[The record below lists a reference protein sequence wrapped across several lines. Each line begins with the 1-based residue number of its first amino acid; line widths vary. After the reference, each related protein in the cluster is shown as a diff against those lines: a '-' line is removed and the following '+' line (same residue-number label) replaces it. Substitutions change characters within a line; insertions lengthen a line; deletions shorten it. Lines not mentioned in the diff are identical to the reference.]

1 MDLRFISP
9 HLRRLDCASTE
20 VLVAAILEDERPPH
34 GVAGLVD
41 WRMCGRLSRLIQS
54 GFVTGRL
61 GEVILLPGKPQLPFD
76 KLLFFGSGPRADFG
90 ERVYRSLVIKILT
103 TLEGMR
109 ARTAVVE
116 LPGRHF
122 GGMGPEQAAAI
133 LLELSHERP
142 AHDVWTLVESA
153 EAQRSISQQMVHER
167 RRTRR

>member
-20 VLVAAILEDERPPH
+20 VLVSAILEDERPPH

-41 WRMCGRLSRLIQS
+41 WRLCGRLSRLMQS
-54 GFVTGRL
+54 GFVTGQL
-61 GEVILLPGKPQLPFD
+61 GEVIVLPGKPQLRFD
-76 KLLFFGSGPRADFG
+76 KLLFFGTWKRADFG
-90 ERVYRSLVIKILT
+90 ERVYRTVLLKILT

-122 GGMGPEQAAAI
+122 SGIAPDQASAL
-133 LLELSHERP
+133 LLELALDRP
-142 AHDVWTLVESA
+142 AHDLWTLVESA
-153 EAQRSISQQMVHER
+153 EAQRSISQQIVQER
-167 RRTRR
+167 RRARR

>member
-41 WRMCGRLSRLIQS
+41 WRLSGRISRLMLS
-54 GFVTGRL
+54 GFMTGQL
-61 GEVILLPGKPQLPFD
+61 GEVLLLPGKPQLPFD
-76 KLLFFGSGPRADFG
+76 KLLLFGAGLRSDFG
-90 ERVYRSLVIKILT
+90 ERVYRTVLLKILS

-122 GGMGPEQAAAI
+122 SGITPEQASAI
-133 LLELSHERP
+133 LMELVLDRP
-142 AHDVWTLVESA
+142 DHDVWTLVETA
-153 EAQRSISQQMVHER
+153 EAQRSISQQLVHER
-167 RRTRR
+167 RRIRR